1 VIVPDDAD
9 EQQADESKTDPNL
22 FADPQFAG
30 KLVHLSLLA
39 GETDPRCGQMVVC
52 TCSQLG

>member
-9 EQQADESKTDPNL
+9 EQQADERKTDANL

-39 GETDPRCGQMVVC
+39 GETDPRCGQVVV
-52 TCSQLG
+52 